1 MEKNNLGLTNFYIER
16 VMKKVSKIFK
26 GVYSCNTIPNLK
38 LHKKF
43 SIIVNLSRDDQQ
55 GTHWV
60 SIFRNHKMLVYYDS
74 LGLPLTNR
82 DIKSFLCK
90 INNHYNYNLFQNQ
103 CYDSYNCGFYCLLFC
118 LMLEKGM
125 SFDDFKDLF
134 FKDCRKNDMKIVE
147 LLTHALKK
155 M

>member
-1 MEKNNLGLTNFYIER
+1 MEKNNLGLTNLYIER

-26 GVYSCNTIPNLK
+26 GVYSCNTLPNLK
-38 LHKKF
+38 SQKKF

-60 SIFRNHKMLVYYDS
+60 SIFRNGKILLYYDS

-82 DIKSFLCK
+82 DINTFLCT
-90 INNHYNYNLFQNQ
+90 INKEYDYNLFQNQ
-103 CYDSYNCGFYCLLFC
+103 CYDSYNCGFYCLFFC
-118 LMLEKGM
+118 LMVEKGM
-125 SFDDFKDLF
+125 SFDEFKALF
-134 FKDCRKNDMKIVE
+134 SKNCRKNDMKIVE

-155 M
+155 I